1 MPTPS
6 HSVMI
11 KSQILPAFQQPID
24 SGGNFEFLDDVGA
37 VSLDTSGRE
46 GWSWESLNHYDVGAS
61 DTL

>member
-1 MPTPS
+1 
-6 HSVMI
+6 MI